1 MHAQYDQPAKGG
13 QSSNRQ
19 FCRGDVAIV
28 ADIRIIGGS
37 KTKIKVV
44 DISQTGFRMECLTF
58 MSGSQTIFLT
68 IPSFQQMEARIE
80 WQTEWIYGCRFVRP
94 LYAAIFDHIVKTYP
108 ALEEVSKPNTTG
120 GMMYGAAAGLQW
132 ASR

>member
-1 MHAQYDQPAKGG
+1 MHTQHDQFAKSG
-13 QSSNRQ
+13 QSSNRK

-58 MSGSQTIFLT
+58 MSDSQAIFLT
-68 IPSFQQMEARIE
+68 IPSFQQMEAQIE

-108 ALEEVSKPNTTG
+108 ALGEVSKPNSTSSL
-120 GMMYGAAAGLQW
+120 MYSAAGLQC

>member
-1 MHAQYDQPAKGG
+1 MHAQHDQFAKSG
-13 QSSNRQ
+13 QFSNRK

-58 MSGSQTIFLT
+58 MSDSQAIFLT
-68 IPSFQQMEARIE
+68 IPSFQQMEAQIE

-108 ALEEVSKPNTTG
+108 ALGEVSKPNTTSSL
-120 GMMYGAAAGLQW
+120 MYGAAGLQC